1 MDGTD
6 KTRGERNERGS
17 ERDDLLALIES
28 LEKDNDALK
37 QSVYHLSYLLSLRN
51 DHSHYNDHNQ
61 LNITSHPTI
70 TTNTTTTNTSSI
82 TSNATNNTTN
92 TTTNATTSNNTNSNT
107 TTTNTTTVLSKEA
120 TNALTLAGI
129 DVDTIFSRSRNPSNI
144 DDDDNKAVTKRLLSL
159 DYELTNHKGAVYCAE
174 YSKCGKYIA
183 SGMPSSSSSILLPP
197 LSCMYHHHHIIIA
210 SSSGG
215 IDRTIRIWS
224 NTYPFKE
231 VNCLEGHSHLI
242 SR

>member
-1 MDGTD
+1 MDGND
-6 KTRGERNERGS
+6 KTRAERNERGS

-51 DHSHYNDHNQ
+51 INDHNHYNDHKQ
-61 LNITSHPTI
+61 LNHIASHPTI
-70 TTNTTTTNTSSI
+70 TTINTTTSNTNATTSITTNATSNNTTTNTTSSNNTNNNTTTTNT
-82 TSNATNNTTN
+82 A
-92 TTTNATTSNNTNSNT
+92 
-107 TTTNTTTVLSKEA
+107 TVLSKEA

-183 SGMPSSSSSILLPP
+183 SGMPSSSSSSILSSP
-197 LSCMYHHHHIIIA
+197 LSRRA
-210 SSSGG
+210 SSS
-215 IDRTIRIWS
+215 S
-224 NTYPFKE
+224 SS
-231 VNCLEGHSHLI
+231 LLLLLLLS
-242 SR
+242 